1 MPRNEFFS
9 KFATKLDSM
18 DTGSINSYIHLLARK
33 HGFMESVFNS
43 IREGIVVIDAS
54 YRLVYHNAV
63 AKEMFGIPDDFS
75 HIRITRLV
83 RGIDLEDFFS
93 SATEEHT
100 AYHEIE
106 ILYPKRRV
114 LNFYIVPGQTSGSRE
129 YATLIFNDI
138 TETYDRLSSFA
149 ESERTALITNLAAE
163 VAHEIGNPLNS
174 LYLNLQLL
182 QRSLDSGKF
191 TPAEGKEMIAESKSE
206 VERLDNIIHQFLHA
220 LRPSK
225 PVMHIIDLKT
235 LVLEALTFMRHEIEG
250 RGVTVNCLWSDSLP
264 KIRGDADQLK
274 QAFYNLIKNAV
285 QAMPQGGNLTI
296 SCSSDEHSV
305 FADIADRGRGIRQQD
320 AARLFTPYFTTKTD
334 GNGLGLMV
342 VERVV
347 REHGGRLSFESTPG
361 EGTTFRLAFPR
372 IGGRIRVLP
381 PPKDAVSP
389 AGILPPGTGNPKEQE

>member
-18 DTGSINSYIHLLARK
+18 DSGSINSYIHLLARK

-83 RGIDLEDFFS
+83 RGINLEDFFNS
-93 SATEEHT
+93 DNREHT

-106 ILYPKRRV
+106 ILYPKRRI
-114 LNFYIVPGQTSGSRE
+114 LNFYIVPAQASGNSE
-129 YATLIFNDI
+129 FATLIFNDI
-138 TETYDRLSSFA
+138 TETYDRLSSAA
-149 ESERTALITNLAAE
+149 ESERTALITTLAAE

-225 PVMHIIDLKT
+225 PVMHVIDIKT
-235 LVLEALTFMRHEIEG
+235 LVLESLTFMRHEIEG

-296 SCSSDEHSV
+296 SCSSDDHSV
-305 FADIADRGRGIRQQD
+305 FVDIADRGRGIKQED

-342 VERVV
+342 VERVI

-372 IGGRIRVLP
+372 IGGRIRILP
-381 PPKDAVSP
+381 PPKDAASP
-389 AGILPPGTGNPKEQE
+389 AGILPEGTRNPKEQE